1 MDFLSLFRIALAVG
15 EDQGLYKGL
24 EVDALKVAVL
34 GEDVMFSAVIVDP
47 ALVPAKIRVIGVAD
61 VVVVECAI
69 LVGIQK
75 GFLVLMLIEHI
86 S

>member
-1 MDFLSLFRIALAVG
+1 MFGIALAMG
-15 EDQGLYKGL
+15 EDQGFDKRL
-24 EVDALKVAVL
+24 EVDALKVTVL
-34 GEDVMFSAVIVDP
+34 GKDLVLPAIVVDL
-47 ALVPAKIRVIGVAD
+47 ALAPAKIRVIGVAD